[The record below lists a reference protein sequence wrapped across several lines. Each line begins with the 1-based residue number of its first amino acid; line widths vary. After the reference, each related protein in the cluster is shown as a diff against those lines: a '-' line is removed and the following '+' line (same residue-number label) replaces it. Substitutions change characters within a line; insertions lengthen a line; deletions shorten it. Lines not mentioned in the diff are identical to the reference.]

1 MTLSLLLSAA
11 MFSFVTSV
19 TPGPNNTFLLSSGV
33 NFGLKKSLPYLMGI
47 MAGLCGMM
55 LAIGLGIGVVFTT
68 FPVVYQVLK
77 YIGFAYIVYLAYLIV
92 MSTSKSETAEAKY
105 IGFWKSTS
113 FQFVNPK
120 AWIVLASY
128 MATFVPVEAG
138 WFDAVLVRQ
147 TVKTSGISGIA
158 LTKLDI
164 LDGFPE
170 IKVCVRYMLDGQ
182 EIDRLP
188 ASQAAQARVQPV
200 YETIEGWSG
209 TTAGARSWADLPA
222 QAIKYIQRVQE
233 LIETPVAL
241 VSTSPEREDTILVR
255 DPFVD

>member
-128 MATFVPVEAG
+128 MATFVPVEDG
-138 WFDAVLVRQ
+138 WFDAVLTCAVFLIATFPGALIWAVSGQLLRNWLGEPRRRRIFNI
-147 TVKTSGISGIA
+147 TSA
-158 LTKLDI
+158 I
-164 LDGFPE
+164 LLVLSM
-170 IKVCVRYMLDGQ
+170 I
-182 EIDRLP
+182 
-188 ASQAAQARVQPV
+188 PV
-200 YETIEGWSG
+200 
-209 TTAGARSWADLPA
+209 LF
-222 QAIKYIQRVQE
+222 
-233 LIETPVAL
+233 LH
-241 VSTSPEREDTILVR
+241 
-255 DPFVD
+255 

>member
-11 MFSFVTSV
+11 IFSFVTSV

-55 LAIGLGIGVVFTT
+55 MAIGLGLGAIFAT

-77 YIGFAYIVYLAYLIV
+77 YIGFAYIVYLAWLIV
-92 MSTSKSETAEAKY
+92 RSTSKSETAEAKY
-105 IGFWKSTS
+105 IGFWSSTA

-138 WFDAVLVRQ
+138 LAEAVAICAVFLVATFPGALVWAISGQLLRNWLQLPSRRKIFNLIAAVLLV
-147 TVKTSGISGIA
+147 
-158 LTKLDI
+158 
-164 LDGFPE
+164 
-170 IKVCVRYMLDGQ
+170 
-182 EIDRLP
+182 
-188 ASQAAQARVQPV
+188 ASMIPV
-200 YETIEGWSG
+200 LFL
-209 TTAGARSWADLPA
+209 R
-222 QAIKYIQRVQE
+222 
-233 LIETPVAL
+233 
-241 VSTSPEREDTILVR
+241 
-255 DPFVD
+255 

>member
-19 TPGPNNTFLLSSGV
+19 TPGPNNTFLLASGV

-55 LAIGLGIGVVFTT
+55 LAIGLGLGVVFTT

-92 MSTSKSETAEAKY
+92 VSTSKSESAEAKY
-105 IGFWKSTS
+105 IGFWRSTS

-138 WFDAVLVRQ
+138 LLVSIAICAVFLIATFPGALIWAV
-147 TVKTSGISGIA
+147 SGQ
-158 LTKLDI
+158 LL
-164 LDGFPE
+164 
-170 IKVCVRYMLDGQ
+170 
-182 EIDRLP
+182 
-188 ASQAAQARVQPV
+188 
-200 YETIEGWSG
+200 
-209 TTAGARSWADLPA
+209 RSWLSDPSRRRIFNITS
-222 QAIKYIQRVQE
+222 AILLVLSMI
-233 LIETPVAL
+233 PVL
-241 VSTSPEREDTILVR
+241 FLH
-255 DPFVD
+255 